1 MKEFELFGKV
11 LPSWNLLNP
20 VFLNKVAVKA
30 GYVVHPDC
38 CTQEVYDYLI
48 ALPTAYNNTFYGS
61 IGEVAEL
68 TREEIWIDQVL
79 HYASTYGTQYQGQPY
94 ILNAMYDVED
104 YEIYNINFKDAKVIL
119 PMTEEE
125 LADKVCLM
133 LYSGIALSTDTL
145 DKLMYLFDNY
155 FILVDVDKIRNVEA
169 KIMFQKRTKTLP
181 RTAQDMVRFLVYSYT
196 NSAMVIQNRETIL
209 EIKQNT
215 ANYNPVADITAFG
228 INKLSTVFLRYKD
241 LFLAMKNDNTKA
253 VINQLKRASK
263 VNHTPMVKG
272 PWEDIYGDHSVFDM
286 INSVDSLT
294 NFKKVRLMQA
304 LQVNALD
311 LNCKPY
317 LVRNGKLFVKEGSP
331 VIRRNEL
338 LYNILASS
346 LIRSLGE
353 KACKVK
359 LPKSIKL
366 ALPTS
371 EKSFIGHMPL
381 GSYIDLA
388 DDNALLGIMWRGAD
402 GAQDLDLSYTSI
414 NGDTFNWNS
423 SFYNGELSIVYSG
436 DMTCA
441 NPEASEYFY
450 CKNGAEN
457 GVLKVNLFNGDK
469 DSKFTLFVGQTDKD
483 FVMQRGQLIDQKM
496 IKSTV
501 NMQCSGAET
510 ALGLA
515 VDNRFYFCDFN
526 MGGNRVASNARIS
539 SKLVEYYTTIIN
551 TFVSAEDILSK
562 AGFVFT
568 DGDDFDIDLSGEDKS
583 ALISLLS

>member
-11 LPSWNLLNP
+11 LPTKNALNP
-20 VFLNKVAVKA
+20 DNVNRVAVKS
-30 GYVVHPDC
+30 GYIVHPDC
-38 CTQEVYDYLI
+38 CTQEVYDFLI
-48 ALPTAYNNTFYGS
+48 ALPTDWNNTFYNS
-61 IGEVAEL
+61 IYDVAQL

-94 ILNAMYDVED
+94 ILSKMYDVED
-104 YEIYNINFKDAKVIL
+104 DEIYNINFKDAKVIL
-119 PMTEEE
+119 PMTEQE
-125 LADKVCLM
+125 LADKVRIM

-145 DKLMYLFDNY
+145 NKLMHLYDNY
-155 FILVDVDKIRNVEA
+155 FILIHTGKIRNMEA
-169 KIMFQKRTKTLP
+169 KIMFQKRQGILP
-181 RTAQDMVRFLVYSYT
+181 TTAQDMVRFLVYSYT
-196 NSAMVIQNRETIL
+196 KSAMVIQNEETIL
-209 EIKQNT
+209 DIKQNM

-228 INKLSTVFLRYKD
+228 IDKLSTVFLRYKD
-241 LFLAMKNDNTKA
+241 LFLAMKNDNTKNI
-253 VINQLKRASK
+253 INQLKRASK

-272 PWEDIYGDHSVFDM
+272 PWEDIYGDHSVYSM

-304 LQVNALD
+304 LKVNELE

-331 VIRRNEL
+331 MIRRNEV
-338 LYNILASS
+338 LYSILATS
-346 LIRSLGE
+346 LVQSLRE
-353 KACKVK
+353 QACKVK

-388 DDNALLGIMWRGAD
+388 DDNALLGIMWRGED

-423 SFYNGELSIVYSG
+423 SFYNDELSIVYSG
-436 DMTCA
+436 DMTSA

-450 CKNGAEN
+450 CANGAEN
-457 GVLKVNLFNGDK
+457 GVLKVNLYNGNN
-469 DSKFTLFVGQTDKD
+469 DSKFTLFVGQTDED
-483 FVMQRGQLIDQKM
+483 FVMQRDQLIDQKM

-501 NMQCSGAET
+501 NMQCSGKET
-510 ALGLA
+510 ALGLT

-539 SKLVEYYTTIIN
+539 AKLVEYYTTIIN

>member
-11 LPSWNLLNP
+11 VPSGNLLNP

-104 YEIYNINFKDAKVIL
+104 SEIYNINFKDAKVIL

-125 LADKVCLM
+125 LADKVRIM
-133 LYSGIALSTDTL
+133 LYAGIALNTDTL
-145 DKLMYLFDNY
+145 DKLMYLYDNY
-155 FILVDVDKIRNVEA
+155 FIAIVVDKIKNLEA

-181 RTAQDMVRFLVYSYT
+181 ATPQDMVRFIVYSYT
-196 NSAMVIQNRETIL
+196 KSAMVVQNQETIL
-209 EIKQNT
+209 DIKQNI

-228 INKLSTVFLRYKD
+228 IDKLSTVFLRYKD
-241 LFLAMKNDNTKA
+241 LFLAMKNDNTKV
-253 VINQLKRASK
+253 VINALKRASK
-263 VNHTPMVKG
+263 LNHTPMVKG
-272 PWEDIYGDHSVFDM
+272 PWEDIYGDHSIYSM

-304 LQVNALD
+304 LQINALD
-311 LNCKPY
+311 LKCKPY
-317 LVRNGKLFVKEGSP
+317 LVRNGKLFVKDGSP
-331 VIRRNEL
+331 VIRRNEV
-338 LYNILASS
+338 LYSVLATS
-346 LIRSLGE
+346 LVQSLRE
-353 KACKVK
+353 KACKIK
-359 LPKSIKL
+359 LPKSINL

-381 GSYIDLA
+381 GSYIDIA
-388 DDNALLGIMWRGAD
+388 DNNALLGIMWRGED
-402 GAQDLDLSYTSI
+402 GAQDLDLSYTSSK
-414 NGDTFNWNS
+414 GDTYNWNS
-423 SFYNGELSIVYSG
+423 SFYNDERSIVYSG
-436 DMTCA
+436 DMTSA
-441 NPEASEYFY
+441 NPEATEYFY
-450 CKNGAEN
+450 CKQGAEN
-457 GVLKVNLFNGDK
+457 GVLKVNLYNGDN

-483 FVMQRGQLIDQKM
+483 FVMQRNQVINQKM

-501 NMQCSGAET
+501 NMHCSGKET
-510 ALGLA
+510 ALGLT

-526 MGGNRVASNARIS
+526 MGGNRVASNSRIS
-539 SKLVEYYTTIIN
+539 AQLVEYYTTIIN

>member
-11 LPSWNLLNP
+11 LPSGNALNA
-20 VFLNKVAVKA
+20 VNVNRVAVKA

-38 CTQEVYDYLI
+38 CTQEVYDYLK
-48 ALPTAYNNTFYGS
+48 ALPTNWNNTFYES
-61 IGEVAEL
+61 ISDVAEL

-79 HYASTYGTQYQGQPY
+79 HYSLRYGTEFQGQPY
-94 ILNAMYDVED
+94 IPNGMYNVED
-104 YEIYNINFKDAKVIL
+104 SEIYNINFSDAKVIS
-119 PMTEEE
+119 PMTEQE
-125 LADKVCLM
+125 LEDKICLM

-145 DKLMYLFDNY
+145 DKLMHLYDNY
-155 FILVDVDKIRNVEA
+155 FIRVDVDKIKNLEA

-181 RTAQDMVRFLVYSYT
+181 KTAQDMVRFLVYSYT
-196 NSAMVIQNRETIL
+196 NSAMIVQNQETIL
-209 EIKQNT
+209 DIKQNM

-228 INKLSTVFLRYKD
+228 IDKLSTVFLRYKD
-241 LFLAMKNDNTKA
+241 LFLAMKNDNTKNI
-253 VINQLKRASK
+253 INQLKRASK

-272 PWEDIYGDHSVFDM
+272 PWEDIYGDHSIYDM

-331 VIRRNEL
+331 MIRRNEV
-338 LYNILASS
+338 LYSVLATS
-346 LIRSLGE
+346 LVQSLRE

-402 GAQDLDLSYTSI
+402 GAQDLDLSYTSVD
-414 NGDTFNWNS
+414 GDTFNWNS
-423 SFYNGELSIVYSG
+423 SFYNDERSIVYSG
-436 DMTCA
+436 DMTSA

-457 GVLKVNLFNGDK
+457 GVLKVNLYNGDN

-501 NMQCSGAET
+501 NMQCSGKET

-539 SKLVEYYTTIIN
+539 AKLVEYYTTIIN

>member
-11 LPSWNLLNP
+11 VPSGNLLNP
-20 VFLNKVAVKA
+20 VNVNKVAVKA
-30 GYVVHPDC
+30 GYVVHPSC

-181 RTAQDMVRFLVYSYT
+181 KTAQDMVRFLVYSYT
-196 NSAMVIQNRETIL
+196 NSAMVVQNRETIL

-215 ANYNPVADITAFG
+215 ANYNPVADITAFS
-228 INKLSTVFLRYKD
+228 IDKLSTVFLRYKD

-381 GSYIDLA
+381 GSYIDLS
-388 DDNALLGIMWRGAD
+388 DDNALLGIMWRSAD
-402 GAQDLDLSYTSI
+402 GAHDLDLSYTSI

-539 SKLVEYYTTIIN
+539 AKLVEYYTTIIN
-551 TFVSAEDILSK
+551 TFISAEDILSK